1 MLPHNLIRADFE
13 RQYRNR
19 IQQEAENSRLLKAN
33 NRQDAPESK
42 FPAWQFTLKKFRMLR
57 LRDNPTG

>member
-1 MLPHNLIRADFE
+1 MLPQNIIRVDFE

-33 NRQDAPESK
+33 DKQAAPESR

-57 LRDNPTG
+57 LRDNPT